1 MTTYNLDTGSYTC
14 KRLFSSSTSSTL
26 SDVRDEFV
34 ACIKFITNVLSIEEL
49 EEIFSQKMSSKMK
62 SVRFPSIEWF
72 RYFTDN
78 FQRNMRTAVCF
89 KASEDFF
96 TRFKNVAMGSLQYT
110 FFLDSKAKAYP
121 FVMNTRMYSII
132 FIRNDIPY
140 RWRGRYNEDTILSL
154 C

>member
-1 MTTYNLDTGSYTC
+1 MLG
-14 KRLFSSSTSSTL
+14 FQ
-26 SDVRDEFV
+26 
-34 ACIKFITNVLSIEEL
+34 VLSGLGIL
-49 EEIFSQKMSSKMK
+49 LIIF
-62 SVRFPSIEWF
+62 RG
-72 RYFTDN
+72 
-78 FQRNMRTAVCF
+78 TAVCF

>member
-1 MTTYNLDTGSYTC
+1 MYIFCRFLTNEDLDEFNKLNAVRGIYIHSDMTTYNLDTGS
-14 KRLFSSSTSSTL
+14 
-26 SDVRDEFV
+26 
-34 ACIKFITNVLSIEEL
+34 
-49 EEIFSQKMSSKMK
+49 
-62 SVRFPSIEWF
+62 
-72 RYFTDN
+72 
-78 FQRNMRTAVCF
+78 
-89 KASEDFF
+89 
-96 TRFKNVAMGSLQYT
+96 YT